1 MRGKTASA
9 VAVWMA
15 IVFSTAGFF
24 GCTAAEKKAP
34 IPQSVAVWD
43 LEYLGEAGGPHAGI
57 GELLSAEIIQTIHRS
72 GRYTVV
78 ERQRLLLALEE
89 LNLGSSDLAD
99 AGTRLR
105 VGRIVGARQMLFGT
119 YLVFDEILQL
129 DIRRVEVETG
139 RILDASRQ
147 QAPAGDPA
155 AWLEAAR
162 QAAAE
167 VM

>member
-1 MRGKTASA
+1 MRGNTSSA
-9 VAVWMA
+9 VATWMA
-15 IVFSTAGFF
+15 IVCSTALFF
-24 GCTAAEKKAP
+24 GCTAAEPKAP
-34 IPQSVAVWD
+34 IPESVAVWD
-43 LEYLGEAGGPHAGI
+43 LEYLGEAGGAHAGI
-57 GELLSAEIIQTIHRS
+57 GELLAAEVIQTLNRS
-72 GRYTVV
+72 DRFTVV

-99 AGTRLR
+99 ADTRLR
-105 VGRIVGARQMLFGT
+105 IGRIVGARQMIFGT
-119 YLVFDEILQL
+119 YLEFDETLQL

>member
-15 IVFSTAGFF
+15 IVCSTAGFF
-24 GCTAAEKKAP
+24 ACTAAEPKAP
-34 IPQSVAVWD
+34 IPDSVAVWD

-57 GELLSAEIIQTIHRS
+57 GELLAAEIIQTISRS
-72 GRYTVV
+72 DRYAVI

-99 AGTRLR
+99 SGTRLR
-105 VGRIVGARQMLFGT
+105 VGRIVGARQMIFGT
-119 YLVFDEILQL
+119 YMVLDEILQL